1 MINLMQ
7 NGSVKVLTVVSTLFL
22 PPTLI
27 GTIYGMNF
35 HHMPELDDRWGYPA
49 ALALMLA
56 SAAGSYWFAWR
67 LKWL

>member
-1 MINLMQ
+1 LAQ

-35 HHMPELDDRWGYPA
+35 EYMPELNDRWGYPVV
-49 ALALMLA
+49 LGVMVA
-56 SAAGSYWFAWR
+56 SAAGSYWFAKR
-67 LKWL
+67 KKWL